1 MSDSVKQSIQ
11 QMKSLARSLLPYTF
25 PTVPFK
31 EEQDILVLKQKCMVV
46 DGYEVTL
53 CYSEADYPKYS
64 LKSLQVQSS
73 QAPFLPFTLVCKVGK
88 MFLGKKNLSYI
99 EFFRGNRKVYCWT
112 VKVKNG
118 RMLPPGKKTKPGSY
132 EGFQFSILHP
142 GSVDLF

>member
-1 MSDSVKQSIQ
+1 MRDSVKLSIQ
-11 QMKSLARSLLPYTF
+11 QMKSMARRLLPYTF
-25 PTVPFK
+25 PTVHFK
-31 EEQDILVLKQKCMVV
+31 EEQDVLLLKQKRMIV

-53 CYSEADYPKYS
+53 CYSEADYEKYY
-64 LKSLQVQSS
+64 LKSLQIQSS
-73 QAPFLPFTLVCKVGK
+73 QAPFLPFTLVCKIGK

-118 RMLPPGKKTKPGSY
+118 KMLPPGKKTKPGYY